1 VFIND
6 KPIVDKAKTVSRSRI
21 AHKEFRFMTTYETI
35 YILRPDLGEELVDQ
49 AIIKYQTLLK
59 DQGSENI
66 EVQHRGRR
74 RLAYEIRKFREGIYV
89 QMNYDAAGPAIAVME
104 RAMRISDDVIRY
116 LTIKPEEIA
125 PSEEEAV
132 AAV

>member
-1 VFIND
+1 MLL
-6 KPIVDKAKTVSRSRI
+6 PKAVLTIRNAK
-21 AHKEFRFMTTYETI
+21 FMTTYETI

-49 AIIKYQTLLK
+49 AIAKYQGLLK
-59 DQGSENI
+59 DQGAENV

-89 QMNYDAAGPAIAVME
+89 QMNYEAPGTAVAVME

-116 LTIKPEEIA
+116 LTVKPEEIV

>member
-1 VFIND
+1 MQL
-6 KPIVDKAKTVSRSRI
+6 PKAVLSIRNAK
-21 AHKEFRFMTTYETI
+21 FMTIYETI

-49 AIIKYQTLLK
+49 AIAKYQGLLK
-59 DQGSENI
+59 DQGAENV

-89 QMNYDAAGPAIAVME
+89 QMNYEAPGTAVAVME

-116 LTIKPEEIA
+116 LTVKPEEIA

>member
-1 VFIND
+1 
-6 KPIVDKAKTVSRSRI
+6 
-21 AHKEFRFMTTYETI
+21 MTTYETI
-35 YILRPDLGEELVDQ
+35 YILRPDLGEEPVDQ
-49 AIIKYQTLLK
+49 AIAKYQALLK
-59 DQGSENI
+59 DQGAENI

-89 QMNYDAAGPAIAVME
+89 QMNYEAAGTAVAVME
-104 RAMRISDDVIRY
+104 RGMRIGDDVIRY

-132 AAV
+132 EAV

>member
-1 VFIND
+1 
-6 KPIVDKAKTVSRSRI
+6 
-21 AHKEFRFMTTYETI
+21 MTTYETI

-49 AIIKYQTLLK
+49 AIAKYQGLLT
-59 DQGSENI
+59 DQSAENM

-89 QMNYDAAGPAIAVME
+89 QMNYDAPGTAVAVME

>member
-1 VFIND
+1 MLDEANAV
-6 KPIVDKAKTVSRSRI
+6 PKAVLSIRK
-21 AHKEFRFMTTYETI
+21 FRFMTTYETI
-35 YILRPDLGEELVDQ
+35 YILRPDLGEEMVDQ

-59 DQGSENI
+59 DQGAENI

-89 QMNYDAAGPAIAVME
+89 QMNYEAAGPAIAVME

-116 LTIKPEEIA
+116 LTIKPEDIA